1 MIGFNDSS
9 IYVGQIKE
17 MLSSFWLPTC
27 AVVPSGMEP
36 KAYLGLTSD
45 NNHNNHINYI
55 HGNALFLWD
64 GSKER
69 RISSYKAGDFIP
81 NLTKRLEIRNN
92 YYDSYTHAY
101 LGDFLRYVRDY
112 LGVDLMGMYNC
123 FTWDMPKYVDSL
135 MAEEGKVFSS
145 NDGAY
150 DLYMFPARFDKE
162 YTIAADWHGRIEVC
176 ACLYDANIVLNQA
189 SDDKMNNGL
198 AKATYASFSGMRFS
212 RPVLYTGLKDKRPE
226 NFSVGESAGKLK
238 LFVKVPRG
246 CESSIVFL
254 EGDWRGASSTYLSQT
269 STKVIKSRTILSLE
283 VPGTD
288 GDLPDE
294 DKAEGFS
301 GFDYISKSQL
311 LSTNDGER
319 NQLADRLVEY
329 LSSNVV
335 SPLDPITR
343 NIAKLQAKYEAE
355 GRFDRCAVASRL
367 DGLGNHHGVWDD
379 ALRRATWA
387 YEDKSGMLDDYY
399 DLLGYFDKDAEA
411 KMGGLR
417 IEGGEED

>member
-17 MLSSFWLPTC
+17 LLSSFWLPTC
-27 AVVPSGMEP
+27 PVVPSGTEP
-36 KAYLGLTSD
+36 KNCAALAEGG
-45 NNHNNHINYI
+45 NYI
-55 HGNALFLWD
+55 KGNALFLWD
-64 GSKER
+64 GAKGR
-69 RISSYKAGDFIP
+69 RISPYKAGDFIP

-112 LGVDLMGMYNC
+112 LGVDLLGMYNC

-135 MAEEGKVFSS
+135 QSGEGKVFSS

-162 YTIAADWHGRIEVC
+162 YTFAADWHGRIEVC

-189 SDDKMNNGL
+189 SDDDLNNGL

-212 RPVLYTGLKDKRPE
+212 RPVLYTGLKDKSPE
-226 NFSVGESAGKLK
+226 TFSADESAGKLK

-269 STKVIKSRTILSLE
+269 STKALKSRTALSLKGP
-283 VPGTD
+283 VAD
-288 GDLPDE
+288 GKLAD
-294 DKAEGFS
+294 GFS
-301 GFDYISKSQL
+301 GFDYVSKSQL
-311 LSTNDGER
+311 LSTNDGGR

-329 LSSNVV
+329 LSSNAI

-343 NIAKLQAKYEAE
+343 NVAKLQAKYEAE

-367 DGLGNHHGVWDD
+367 DRLKNHYGIWDD

>member
-17 MLSSFWLPTC
+17 LLSSFWLPTC
-27 AVVPSGMEP
+27 AIVPSGAKPEYFEGWAP
-36 KAYLGLTSD
+36 GT
-45 NNHNNHINYI
+45 NYI
-55 HGNALFLWD
+55 EGNALFLWD
-64 GSKER
+64 GSAGK

-135 MAEEGKVFSS
+135 MAGEGKVFSS

-162 YTIAADWHGRIEVC
+162 YTFAADWHGRIDVC
-176 ACLYDANIVLNQA
+176 ACLYDANIVLSQA
-189 SDDKMNNGL
+189 PGDDLNNGL
-198 AKATYASFSGMRFS
+198 AKDTYASFSGMRFS
-212 RPVLYTGLKDKRPE
+212 RPVLYKGLKDKKPE
-226 NFSVGESAGKLK
+226 KFLAGESAGKLK

-269 STKVIKSRTILSLE
+269 STKALKSRTALSLKGP
-283 VPGTD
+283 VAD
-288 GDLPDE
+288 GKLAD
-294 DKAEGFS
+294 GFS
-301 GFDYISKSQL
+301 GFDYVSKSQL

-343 NIAKLQAKYEAE
+343 NVAKLQAKYEAE
-355 GRFDRCAVASRL
+355 GRFDRCAVSSRL
-367 DGLGNHHGVWDD
+367 DGLGNHYGVWDD

-387 YEDKSGMLDDYY
+387 YEDRSGMLDDYY

>member
-17 MLSSFWLPTC
+17 LLSSFWLPTC
-27 AVVPSGMEP
+27 AVVPSGAEP
-36 KAYLGLTSD
+36 EYFEGWAPGT
-45 NNHNNHINYI
+45 NYI
-55 HGNALFLWD
+55 KGNALFLWD
-64 GSKER
+64 GSEGK
-69 RISSYKAGDFIP
+69 RISPYKAGDFIP

-135 MAEEGKVFSS
+135 TAGEVKVFSS

-150 DLYMFPARFDKE
+150 DLYMFPAKFGKE
-162 YTIAADWHGRIEVC
+162 YTFAADWHGRIEVC
-176 ACLYDANIVLNQA
+176 ACLYDANIVLSQA
-189 SDDKMNNGL
+189 PGDDLNNGL

-212 RPVLYTGLKDKRPE
+212 RPVLYTGLKDKKPE
-226 NFSVGESAGKLK
+226 KFLAGESAGKLK

-269 STKVIKSRTILSLE
+269 STKALKSRTALSLKG
-283 VPGTD
+283 PTP
-288 GDLPDE
+288 LPNGE
-294 DKAEGFS
+294 KAEGFS
-301 GFDYISKSQL
+301 GFDYVSKSQL

-329 LSSNVV
+329 LSSNVI
-335 SPLDPITR
+335 SPLDLITR
-343 NIAKLQAKYEAE
+343 NVAKLQAKYEAE
-355 GRFDRCAVASRL
+355 GRFDRCAVSSRL
-367 DGLGNHHGVWDD
+367 DGLGNHHGIWDD

-387 YEDKSGMLDDYY
+387 YEDRSGMLDDYY

>member
-17 MLSSFWLPTC
+17 LLSSFWLPTC
-27 AVVPSGMEP
+27 AVVPSGTKPEDCVALA
-36 KAYLGLTSD
+36 KEG
-45 NNHNNHINYI
+45 NYI
-55 HGNALFLWD
+55 QQNYIQGNALFLWD
-64 GSKER
+64 GSKGR
-69 RISSYKAGDFIP
+69 RLSPYKAGDFIP

-135 MAEEGKVFSS
+135 VAGEGKVFSS

-150 DLYMFPARFDKE
+150 DLYMFPAKFGKE
-162 YTIAADWHGRIEVC
+162 YTFAADWHGRIEVC

-189 SDDKMNNGL
+189 SGDNLNNGL
-198 AKATYASFSGMRFS
+198 ANETYASFSGMRFS
-212 RPVLYTGLKDKRPE
+212 RPVLYTGLRLKDKKPE
-226 NFSVGESAGKLK
+226 NFLAGESAGKLK

-254 EGDWRGASSTYLSQT
+254 EGDWRDASSTYLSQT
-269 STKVIKSRTILSLE
+269 STKALKSRTVLSLKE
-283 VPGTD
+283 PVAD
-288 GDLPDE
+288 GKLAD
-294 DKAEGFS
+294 GFS
-301 GFDYISKSQL
+301 GFDYVSKNQL

-343 NIAKLQAKYEAE
+343 NVAKLQAKYEAE

-367 DGLGNHHGVWDD
+367 DGLGNHYGVWDD

-387 YEDKSGMLDDYY
+387 YEDRSGMLDDYY

>member
-17 MLSSFWLPTC
+17 LLSSFWLPTC
-27 AVVPSGMEP
+27 AVVPSGTEP
-36 KAYLGLTSD
+36 KKCEALAKGG
-45 NNHNNHINYI
+45 NYI
-55 HGNALFLWD
+55 QGNALFLWD
-64 GSKER
+64 GFNGR
-69 RISSYKAGDFIP
+69 RLSPYKAGDFIP

-112 LGVDLMGMYNC
+112 LGVDLMGLYNC

-135 MAEEGKVFSS
+135 AAGEGRVFSS

-150 DLYMFPARFDKE
+150 DLYMFPAKFGKE
-162 YTIAADWHGRIEVC
+162 YTFAADWHGRIEVC

-189 SDDKMNNGL
+189 SGDNLNNGL

-212 RPVLYTGLKDKRPE
+212 RPVLYTGLKEKSPE
-226 NFSVGESAGKLK
+226 KYSAGESAGKLK

-246 CESSIVFL
+246 CESSIVFM
-254 EGDWRGASSTYLSQT
+254 EGDWRAASSTYLSQT
-269 STKVIKSRTILSLE
+269 STKALKSRTVLSLKG
-283 VPGTD
+283 PTP
-288 GDLPDE
+288 LPDGE
-294 DKAEGFS
+294 RAEGFS
-301 GFDYISKSQL
+301 GFDYVSKNQL
-311 LSTNDGER
+311 LSTNDGGR

-329 LSSNVV
+329 LSSNAV

-343 NIAKLQAKYEAE
+343 NVAKLQAKYEAE

-367 DGLGNHHGVWDD
+367 DRLGNHYGIWDD

-417 IEGGEED
+417 VEGGEED

>member
-9 IYVGQIKE
+9 IYVGHIKE

-27 AVVPSGMEP
+27 AVVPSGTTA
-36 KAYLGLTSD
+36 KKFLGLTSD
-45 NNHNNHINYI
+45 NNHINYI

-69 RISSYKAGDFIP
+69 RLSPYKVGDFIP

-135 MAEEGKVFSS
+135 TAGEGRVFSS

-150 DLYMFPARFDKE
+150 DLYMFPARFGKE
-162 YTIAADWHGRIEVC
+162 YTFAADWHGRIEVC

-189 SDDKMNNGL
+189 SGDNLNNGL

-212 RPVLYTGLKDKRPE
+212 RPVLYTGLKEKSPE
-226 NFSVGESAGKLK
+226 KYSAGESAGKLK

-246 CESSIVFL
+246 CESSIVFM
-254 EGDWRGASSTYLSQT
+254 EGDWRAASSTYLSQT
-269 STKVIKSRTILSLE
+269 STKALKSRTVLSLKG
-283 VPGTD
+283 PTP
-288 GDLPDE
+288 LPDDE
-294 DKAEGFS
+294 RAEGFS
-301 GFDYISKSQL
+301 GFDYVSKSQL

-329 LSSNVV
+329 LSLNAV

-343 NIAKLQAKYEAE
+343 NVAKLQAKYEAE

-367 DGLGNHHGVWDD
+367 DGLGNHYGIWDD

-417 IEGGEED
+417 IEGGEQD